1 MISDPVLL
9 AYLDES
15 LASEKMVEVEFAIRN
30 QPELRARLVQLIAQR
45 DVGVHSVGDI
55 WRRHRLSCP
64 SRESLGSYLLGAML
78 DETSDYIQFHIE
90 TLGCR
95 YCQANLEDL
104 RAKAKA
110 AEVSALAE
118 EQKAEALARR
128 RRFFQSSV
136 GRIQSNPRNS

>member
-15 LASEKMVEVEFAIRN
+15 LANEKMVEVELAIRN
-30 QPELRARLVQLIAQR
+30 EPQLRQRLSQLIAQR
-45 DVGVHSVGDI
+45 DVGVHSIGDI

-64 SRESLGSYLLGAML
+64 SREALGSFLLGAML
-78 DETSDYIQFHIE
+78 DQNAQYIQFHIE

-104 RAKAKA
+104 KAKAKA
-110 AEVSALAE
+110 AEESAADTRA
-118 EQKAEALARR
+118 AEAVARR
-128 RRFFQSSV
+128 RKIFQSSV
-136 GRIQSNPRNS
+136 GRIQSNPRSS

>member
-15 LASEKMVEVEFAIRN
+15 LANEKMVEVELAIRN
-30 QPELRARLVQLIAQR
+30 EPQLRQRLTQLIAQR
-45 DVGVHSVGDI
+45 DVGVHSIGDI

-64 SRESLGSYLLGAML
+64 SREALGSFLLGAML
-78 DETSDYIQFHIE
+78 DQNAQYIQFHVE

-104 RAKAKA
+104 KAKAKA
-110 AEVSALAE
+110 AEESAADTRA
-118 EQKAEALARR
+118 AEAVARR
-128 RRFFQSSV
+128 RKIFQSSV
-136 GRIQSNPRNS
+136 GRIQSNPRSS

>member
-15 LASEKMVEVEFAIRN
+15 LANEKMVEVELAIRN
-30 QPELRARLVQLIAQR
+30 EPQLRQRLTQLIAQR
-45 DVGVHSVGDI
+45 DVGVHSIGDI

-64 SRESLGSYLLGAML
+64 SREALGSFLLGAML
-78 DETSDYIQFHIE
+78 DQNSQYIQFHVE

-104 RAKAKA
+104 KAKAKA
-110 AEVSALAE
+110 AEESAADTRA
-118 EQKAEALARR
+118 AEAVARR
-128 RRFFQSSV
+128 RKIFQSSV
-136 GRIQSNPRNS
+136 GRIQSNPRSS